1 MPCLCRATSLNA
13 ALGCVSLRAALC
25 EPRACRNNET
35 TGTNTALYRACGRSS
50 FARALRVSNWGRSL
64 ILGTPKSGGVE
75 GVAGRRCFK
84 RATVEIFYNAGPLG
98 CAGRWRALQL
108 HVPAALT
115 HAARARHA
123 DADLGNLSLRLTYE
137 PPVRAVAPAARCSSH
152 RCVCQCRCHA
162 SHYTELA
169 HRHSRRAIADGSR
182 EPEYAP
188 PTTSPLHL
196 PRVPHTVAFAKAQVS
211 SSKSLHQADA

>member
-1 MPCLCRATSLNA
+1 MRLRRTV
-13 ALGCVSLRAALC
+13 CV
-25 EPRACRNNET
+25 
-35 TGTNTALYRACGRSS
+35 GTFPN
-50 FARALRVSNWGRSL
+50 
-64 ILGTPKSGGVE
+64 LGTPTLNSLNSLLYRSFFFVQ
-75 GVAGRRCFK
+75 VPCV
-84 RATVEIFYNAGPLG
+84 RATVDNSDNAGPMG

-115 HAARARHA
+115 RAARARHA
-123 DADLGNLSLRLTYE
+123 DADLGNLSTPHLRTA
-137 PPVRAVAPAARCSSH
+137 RCTSAARSSH

-162 SHYTELA
+162 SYYTELA

-196 PRVPHTVAFAKAQVS
+196 PRVPHTVLRLPRHRCHLATHYTKLMRENCRVRARRA
-211 SSKSLHQADA
+211 